1 MRLATLDI
9 KGRSQAA
16 VETSRGFVGLPFSNV
31 GDLLRV
37 PRWREIAEQNLSGD
51 VLVSISEATYLAVV
65 TEPRKVICCGLNY
78 RDHILETGRDLPSFP
93 TLFTKYADS
102 LAAPFAELS
111 FGSE

>member
-9 KGRSQAA
+9 EGRSQAA

-51 VLVSISEATYLAVV
+51 VLVSISEAIYLSDTVHIFSKRPAEIKK
-65 TEPRKVICCGLNY
+65 TITIDLPHPRKPTDRY
-78 RDHILETGRDLPSFP
+78 TDYFKQLELDAGEALGVLR
-93 TLFTKYADS
+93 
-102 LAAPFAELS
+102 
-111 FGSE
+111 